1 MRRTVF
7 PAVAAASVAFS
18 QIYVDPVGGDDASLN
33 GSLDAPFKTIPR
45 AQAAVRTLL
54 DRQRATNTAAPIDVI
69 LRGGTYVLSST
80 LDFGPQD
87 SGLSPASPVSYKPY
101 CDPLHPS
108 DVSISPFPYVMG
120 ASTPLRYLWNGMGN
134 ASSWHG
140 PDDPLLQL
148 GVNPQNRTL
157 PPKPAW
163 SGSTD
168 TCVDKVGV
176 GHTCYSSTMAPC
188 VQNCMRACQRNVDKR
203 VYSDAVCREFLLL
216 FGRDLTKEEECVET
230 CSVSCTTCDKVT
242 ISSMHSIVNGSWTP
256 YTPPPTW
263 HQPQAPIYV
272 VSLSTLAMVDP
283 PSELY
288 LNGMRLPRASAPNV
302 LFSSNDTTW
311 TPQYAPVVKSTST
324 GRILVYNATTLS
336 QKSSHWT
343 NLASAQV
350 DLVRAG
356 GGNTRHGIYR
366 MSPTTIDLDAGGGQM
381 NGDEYFGGPA
391 WASVNGFRV
400 ENVFEELDAPGEW
413 YYDTTTS
420 ELYMIPPRGVIPTE
434 ATIEFPR
441 LKQLV
446 RVRGTPGIDVGYS
459 EPSRDTM
466 VTAAETET
474 AHPASQALWASNLEF
489 DGLEFTGTQRTDM
502 ELYETL
508 PGHPWTQ
515 TRVGAIY
522 IESAQDVRV
531 EHCTFSKLGG
541 NAIFVSGRT
550 ERIHVVLNHFTQ
562 IGATAVAIVAKSVAP
577 HDPTHARQFLHSR
590 RAIVSY
596 NQMHDYGLVT
606 RQSAAVLV
614 VGTSQTT
621 VYGNLVFAI
630 PTGGVSYSNANA
642 NADGALSR
650 LLVRPL
656 DTPVQLVETL
666 APELGGLYTTRL
678 NLGRLDRVAYPL
690 QAKIIGGPEC
700 APAQG
705 RVGSLYGQQHA
716 GCSDCCLTTH
726 GTAGIRNSALGISAF
741 TLQVP
746 VEPTNVLDIQV
757 QSAMYF
763 DAPVDVH
770 VGFHLVT
777 PNRLVELPTWRV
789 HWRVR
794 TRFCVE
800 QSSQQTVAC
809 AGPCGCHVAAGVVNM
824 PPCPAGFDVQ
834 PTSLA
839 CLGPSLFNV
848 LHPVVHDNAW
858 H

>member
-1 MRRTVF
+1 MLGVVHNMRQGDHLEHAQHRERVVD
-7 PAVAAASVAFS
+7 AVHAAAHVAPAAS
-18 QIYVDPVGGDDASLN
+18 SNLCRQLEYACNGGS
-33 GSLDAPFKTIPR
+33 
-45 AQAAVRTLL
+45 AVRAVPERHATTSSERSQCSLFEQRHDVDSAVRSSGQVDVDGAHLGVQRDNAVTKIEPL
-54 DRQRATNTAAPIDVI
+54 D
-69 LRGGTYVLSST
+69 
-80 LDFGPQD
+80 
-87 SGLSPASPVSYKPY
+87 
-101 CDPLHPS
+101 
-108 DVSISPFPYVMG
+108 
-120 ASTPLRYLWNGMGN
+120 
-134 ASSWHG
+134 
-140 PDDPLLQL
+140 QL
-148 GVNPQNRTL
+148 GIGPSR
-157 PPKPAW
+157 
-163 SGSTD
+163 
-168 TCVDKVGV
+168 
-176 GHTCYSSTMAPC
+176 PC
-188 VQNCMRACQRNVDKR
+188 PSRRRQH
-203 VYSDAVCREFLLL
+203 SP
-216 FGRDLTKEEECVET
+216 RDLPHEP
-230 CSVSCTTCDKVT
+230 D
-242 ISSMHSIVNGSWTP
+242 HHRLGRWRR
-256 YTPPPTW
+256 Y
-263 HQPQAPIYV
+263 PQ
-272 VSLSTLAMVDP
+272 L
-283 PSELY
+283 
-288 LNGMRLPRASAPNV
+288 
-302 LFSSNDTTW
+302 
-311 TPQYAPVVKSTST
+311 
-324 GRILVYNATTLS
+324 
-336 QKSSHWT
+336 H
-343 NLASAQV
+343 
-350 DLVRAG
+350 
-356 GGNTRHGIYR
+356 GNHLCRH
-366 MSPTTIDLDAGGGQM
+366 DALGQM

-839 CLGPSLFNV
+839 CLGPFQAWSTCETGTMARV
-848 LHPVVHDNAW
+848 LYYNCTQMCLRSVCV
-858 H
+858 